1 MLRRPPRSTRTDT
14 LFPYTTLFRSIAVD
28 PKSGGTARRELE
40 LEFRYEMSVGLIE
53 AVRVMEE
60 LSVVAL
66 VGENMRQAPGVA
78 GRMFRAL
85 GKNGI
90 NVFAI
95 SQGSSERNISAV
107 VARKDE
113 AKALN
118 AIHEAFFLSD
128 RKPIP
133 V

>member
-1 MLRRPPRSTRTDT
+1 
-14 LFPYTTLFRSIAVD
+14 
-28 PKSGGTARRELE
+28 
-40 LEFRYEMSVGLIE
+40 MSWGLIE

-60 LSVVAL
+60 LSVVAV

-118 AIHEAFFLSD
+118 ALHEAFFLSD
-128 RKPIP
+128 RKTIP
-133 V
+133 VFLVGTGLVGSTLLSIMAANQERIGKDRKSTRLHY

>member
-1 MLRRPPRSTRTDT
+1 
-14 LFPYTTLFRSIAVD
+14 
-28 PKSGGTARRELE
+28 
-40 LEFRYEMSVGLIE
+40 MSWGLIE

-60 LSVVAL
+60 LSVVAF

-118 AIHEAFFLSD
+118 ALHEAFFLSD
-128 RKPIP
+128 RKTIP
-133 V
+133 VFLVGQGPVGCTRSAERRVGKEGVRPGRAR

>member
-1 MLRRPPRSTRTDT
+1 MLC
-14 LFPYTTLFRSIAVD
+14 
-28 PKSGGTARRELE
+28 G
-40 LEFRYEMSVGLIE
+40 
-53 AVRVMEE
+53 
-60 LSVVAL
+60 
-66 VGENMRQAPGVA
+66 
-78 GRMFRAL
+78 L

-118 AIHEAFFLSD
+118 ALHEAFFLSD
-128 RKPIP
+128 RKTIP
-133 V
+133 VFLVGTGLVGSTLLSIMAANQERIGKEKSVSLRLAGLCNRDRKSTRLTSSH